1 MKGVGVMPRSFVD
14 ESFARTWKGERV
26 ICKLFLASKFVW
38 GFIAASGLHQG
49 LYSFEFQST
58 PAQPG
63 TLVPPSYDSCIV
75 QFCRSSAWNIELCCQ
90 VDKRSAPSDISSKIG
105 GDPTFL
111 APFLKFFSHCHQQGD
126 ATFFL
131 ALKMCRNWFCN
142 KKRKLLE
149 KEWVYDCSPLVPGSI
164 EEDLKRIQPM

>member
-1 MKGVGVMPRSFVD
+1 MRILSIKGVRVMPRSFVD
-14 ESFARTWKGERV
+14 KSFVRTWKGVRV

-58 PAQPG
+58 PAQPS

-105 GDPTFL
+105 GDPTFFGT
-111 APFLKFFSHCHQQGD
+111 FLKILLPLSPAGWCN
-126 ATFFL
+126 FFL
-131 ALKMCRNWFCN
+131 ALKMFCD

-149 KEWVYDCSPLVPGSI
+149 KEWVKLWLLG
-164 EEDLKRIQPM
+164 